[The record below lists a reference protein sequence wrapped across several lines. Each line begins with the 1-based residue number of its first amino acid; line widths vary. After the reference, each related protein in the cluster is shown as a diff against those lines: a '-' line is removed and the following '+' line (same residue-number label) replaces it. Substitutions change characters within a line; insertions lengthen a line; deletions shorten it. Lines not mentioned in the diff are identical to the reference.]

1 MLTCVRVTL
10 YCNVYTVLLYCIYC
24 IIITYYGTCV
34 PYACMIW
41 CSCTRMAYV
50 LYKALDSE
58 LYSSTRLDHINN
70 CLCFQVHMRNLELL
84 VNLLG
89 KYKLQ
94 LLPDCDRK
102 SCHYIAAKSE
112 AFSAKLG

>member
-1 MLTCVRVTL
+1 MFTFVRVTL
-10 YCNVYTVLLYCIYC
+10 YCNVYTVLFHCIYC
-24 IIITYYGTCV
+24 IIITYYGTCI
-34 PYACMIW
+34 PYACMRW
-41 CSCTRMAYV
+41 CRCTICRMYYV
-50 LYKALDSE
+50 KHLII

>member
-1 MLTCVRVTL
+1 MYILFYFIVF
-10 YCNVYTVLLYCIYC
+10 TVLSLHIMVHVYICYICIKRL
-24 IIITYYGTCV
+24 IILC
-34 PYACMIW
+34 
-41 CSCTRMAYV
+41 
-50 LYKALDSE
+50 
-58 LYSSTRLDHINN
+58 SSTRLDHINN